1 MPMEY
6 DHLYPEALGGPTEH
20 ENLWLACTRWN
31 DFKGNRISGRDPETG
46 ATLPLFHPRTQ
57 RWREHF
63 TWSMAGTHILG
74 LTPLGRTTVA
84 TLRLNNDFIVVTW
97 VAHHWE
103 FAAPGNGQV
112 GVWDDGFSSEWTR
125 TVTLVGGEYEFFA
138 YGDDRVQVFL
148 NDEPLMSAA
157 YLKASRLRRT
167 LPTGIYTFRLE
178 HEEDEG
184 GAQLQ
189 FAWMRLT
196 TSRVYLPVV
205 RR

>member
-1 MPMEY
+1 TNAQGQFQANFTHGYLVLEPQLDQPAQAYAWPTSATEHWYVRYFNGMNRQ
-6 DHLYPEALGGPTEH
+6 AGPTWVEH
-20 ENLWLACTRWN
+20 VS
-31 DFKGNRISGRDPETG
+31 D
-46 ATLPLFHPRTQ
+46 
-57 RWREHF
+57 
-63 TWSMAGTHILG
+63 
-74 LTPLGRTTVA
+74 
-84 TLRLNNDFIVVTW
+84 TW
-97 VAHHWE
+97 VAHNWE
-103 FAAPGNGQV
+103 FEAPGNGQV

-157 YLKASRLRRT
+157 YLEPSTLRRT
-167 LPTGIYTFRLE
+167 LPTGVYTFRLE